1 MNYTLH
7 QLRLFREIAET
18 GSITK
23 AAENLHLT
31 QPAVSIQLKKF
42 QEQFDVPLVEIIGR
56 KLYIT
61 PFGTEVVESARRILS
76 EVENIDIQTRAFKGE
91 LAGKLS
97 FSVVS
102 TGKYI
107 MPYFIS
113 GFLNRNRSVKLKMD
127 VTNKMQVVEDLEKN
141 RVDFALVSVI
151 PETLSVKSV
160 ELMENKLYLIGR
172 DDSDLED
179 YNSIGDLPYIFREK
193 GSATRQAMER
203 YLSSYKVPDH
213 DYMSLTSNEAIKQ
226 AILAGLGFSIM
237 PVIGLKNQL
246 LNGELKI
253 LKAKG
258 LPVIT
263 NWRLIW
269 LKEKKLSPIAT
280 AYLDYLN
287 DRKSSII
294 EENFLWQSD
303 LDH

>member
-42 QEQFDVPLVEIIGR
+42 QSQFDVPLVEIIGR

-61 PFGTEVVESARRILS
+61 PFGQEMVESACRILA

-102 TGKYI
+102 TAKYI

-127 VTNKMQVVEDLEKN
+127 VTNKMQVVEDLENN

-151 PETLSVKSV
+151 PETLSVESV

-172 DDSDLED
+172 DDSELDD
-179 YNSIGDLPYIFREK
+179 YSSIGDLPFIFREK

-203 YLSSYKVPDH
+203 YLQSYKVPDH

-246 LNGELKI
+246 LSGELKI
-253 LKAKG
+253 LPAKG

-294 EENFLWQSD
+294 ADNFQWQMEVG
-303 LDH
+303 